1 MLSRQ
6 LSEEEMRFSTFK
18 GAQTRMHRGSSIKS
32 LLCWRSLIALSA
44 LKSSP
49 MTIIL
54 AELRSQDMLRE
65 HRMLSRQLSEGE
77 MRFSTFK
84 GAQTR
89 MHRGSSIKSPLCWR
103 SLIALSALKSSP
115 MTITLAEFRSQ
126 DILRERAR
134 HPMLLT
140 QLIAGEMSRL
150 AFSARKQAQH

>member
-6 LSEEEMRFSTFK
+6 LSEGEMIFSTFK

-77 MRFSTFK
+77 MRFLDLQGCTDK
-84 GAQTR
+84 DA
-89 MHRGSSIKSPLCWR
+89 
-103 SLIALSALKSSP
+103 
-115 MTITLAEFRSQ
+115 
-126 DILRERAR
+126 
-134 HPMLLT
+134 
-140 QLIAGEMSRL
+140 
-150 AFSARKQAQH
+150 